1 MLSVAI
7 EEIILSATLLR
18 VITVNVMAPEN
29 ISLKI
34 SVTAALAT
42 ALQQICTPGP
52 IL

>member
-42 ALQQICTPGP
+42 ALKQICAPGP